1 MSVVVNEVEL
11 GMKSLPIL
19 SLLAI
24 TCWAAPIAC
33 GMLDALDSMV
43 SNPICAVFGAG
54 DFKKCM
60 DKFEA
65 ELSSSDDKP
74 LEVLQT
80 RAICCSLTHLRKCV
94 VDVISDHC
102 GDKSGE
108 VLDMVMRGAIEKI
121 QDHSQCHDYDGNVAS
136 IICLPGN

>member
-1 MSVVVNEVEL
+1 
-11 GMKSLPIL
+11 MKSLVIL
-19 SLLAI
+19 PLLAL
-24 TCWAAPIAC
+24 AAPIAC
-33 GMLDALDSMV
+33 GMLDVLDSMV
-43 SNPICAVFGAG
+43 SNPICPVFGVK

-94 VDVISDHC
+94 VNVISDHC
-102 GDKSGE
+102 GDKSDE

-121 QDHSQCHDYDGNVAS
+121 QDNTHCQVYDCNVAS
-136 IICLPGN
+136 VICFPRN